1 MEIKKRDWE
10 NITLKDWYAIQ
21 ELLEVQDEWTMY
33 NILDYLYDIDSVN
46 MPISELRNYSLAFL
60 NNTEQLDNYKV
71 PEVYD
76 DKYSCNLDLTK
87 VSVAQ
92 FIDYNNYIKEE
103 PVKFEK
109 ILSVFIYPKGKTYN
123 DGSYNI
129 EDVQNDILDFPF
141 ALVKKLAFFFGQQL
155 TTFTTIT
162 LFFLQQEMKE
172 MKTPKTDAMATLIS
186 QANSMISEFCPT
198 S

>member
-10 NITLKDWYAIQ
+10 NITLRDWYKIQ
-21 ELLEVQDEWTMY
+21 ELLTVTDEWTMY
-33 NILDYLYDIDSVN
+33 NILDYLYDIDSTN
-46 MPISELRNYSLAFL
+46 MPIAELRKYSLAFL
-60 NNTEQLDNYKV
+60 NNTDQLDNYKV
-71 PEVYD
+71 PDVYD

-92 FIDYNNYIKEE
+92 FIDYNNYVKEE
-103 PVKFEK
+103 PVKFER
-109 ILSVFIYPKGKTYN
+109 ILSVFIYPKGATYN
-123 DGSYNI
+123 DGSYKI

-172 MKTPKTDAMATLIS
+172 MKTPKTDKMAELIN

>member
-1 MEIKKRDWE
+1 METRDWT

-33 NILDYLYDIDSVN
+33 NILDYLYDIDSTN

-87 VSVAQ
+87 ISVAQ

-109 ILSVFIYPKGKTYN
+109 ILSVFIYPKGATYN
-123 DGSYNI
+123 DGSYSI
-129 EDVQNDILDFPF
+129 EAVQNDILEFPF

-162 LFFLQQEMKE
+162 LFFLQREMKE
-172 MKTPKTDAMATLIS
+172 MKTPKTDKMAELIN

>member
-1 MEIKKRDWE
+1 METRDWT

-33 NILDYLYDIDSVN
+33 NILDYLYDIDSTN
-46 MPISELRNYSLAFL
+46 MPIAELRNYSLAFL
-60 NNTEQLDNYKV
+60 NNTEQLDKYKV
-71 PEVYD
+71 PDVYD

-103 PVKFEK
+103 PVKFER
-109 ILSVFIYPKGKTYN
+109 ILSVFIYPKGATYN
-123 DGSYNI
+123 DGSYSI

-172 MKTPKTDAMATLIS
+172 MKTPKTDKMAELIN

>member
-1 MEIKKRDWE
+1 METRDWT

-33 NILDYLYDIDSVN
+33 NILDYLYDIDSTN

-60 NNTEQLDNYKV
+60 NNTTVLDNYKV
-71 PEVYD
+71 DPDYD
-76 DKYSCNLDLTK
+76 KRYDFSLDLTK

-103 PVKFEK
+103 PVKFER

-129 EDVQNDILDFPF
+129 EDVQNDILQFPF
-141 ALVKKLAFFFGQQL
+141 ALVKKLAFFFGRQL
-155 TTFTTIT
+155 TAFTTIT

-172 MKTPKTDAMATLIS
+172 MKTPKTDKMAELIN

>member
-1 MEIKKRDWE
+1 MEIRDWT

-33 NILDYLYDIDSVN
+33 NILDYLYDIDSTN

-60 NNTEQLDNYKV
+60 NNTEQLDKYKV
-71 PEVYD
+71 PDVYD

-92 FIDYNNYIKEE
+92 FIDYNNYIKED
-103 PVKFEK
+103 PVKFER
-109 ILSVFIYPKGKTYN
+109 ILSVFIYPNGATYN

-141 ALVKKLAFFFGQQL
+141 ALVKKLAFFFGRQL

-162 LFFLQQEMKE
+162 LFFLQREMKE
-172 MKTPKTDAMATLIS
+172 MKTPKTDKIAELIN

>member
-1 MEIKKRDWE
+1 METRDWT

-33 NILDYLYDIDSVN
+33 NILDYLYDIDSTN

-60 NNTEQLDNYKV
+60 NNTEQLDKYKV
-71 PEVYD
+71 PDVYD

-103 PVKFEK
+103 PVKFER
-109 ILSVFIYPKGKTYN
+109 ILSVFIYPKGATYN
-123 DGSYNI
+123 DGSYSI

-172 MKTPKTDAMATLIS
+172 MKTPKTDKMAELIN

>member
-1 MEIKKRDWE
+1 METRDWT

-60 NNTEQLDNYKV
+60 NNTDQLDNYKV
-71 PEVYD
+71 PDVYD

-92 FIDYNNYIKEE
+92 FIDYNNYVKEE

-109 ILSVFIYPKGKTYN
+109 ILSVFIYPKGATYN
-123 DGSYNI
+123 DGSYSI

-172 MKTPKTDAMATLIS
+172 MKTPKTDKMAELIN